1 MYNILGL
8 PVTYV
13 HIFIKSLLLDRAD
26 IVRDEVVETDCDK
39 FRLLSLY
46 LINTTFKS
54 VHFVNNLNLL

>member
-13 HIFIKSLLLDRAD
+13 HIFVISLLPDKAD

-39 FRLLSLY
+39 FRLLPLY
-46 LINTTFKS
+46 LMNITFKS